1 MKAATDFF
9 LDISVQFVIA
19 SLEKVN
25 EQEYQFKMSLILNTH
40 SKKSSK
46 ITKDIIDLLM
56 VMAYPNAVQNVRK
69 GSFSKK
75 ISLSGK
81 ENNSVVDLEVGKL
94 KVQNPNQSVNFNIV
108 NELEQNYTTSSGKKS
123 NSDSQNM
130 EEAEIE
136 EIDEDNE
143 IFYSIID
150 DDEDDLKVYSSLDEK
165 MVSLPGSVKKISIKN
180 IAQDIEPT

>member
-1 MKAATDFF
+1 
-9 LDISVQFVIA
+9 
-19 SLEKVN
+19 
-25 EQEYQFKMSLILNTH
+25 MSLILNTH

-94 KVQNPNQSVNFNIV
+94 KV
-108 NELEQNYTTSSGKKS
+108 
-123 NSDSQNM
+123 
-130 EEAEIE
+130 
-136 EIDEDNE
+136 
-143 IFYSIID
+143 
-150 DDEDDLKVYSSLDEK
+150 
-165 MVSLPGSVKKISIKN
+165 
-180 IAQDIEPT
+180 

>member
-1 MKAATDFF
+1 
-9 LDISVQFVIA
+9 
-19 SLEKVN
+19 
-25 EQEYQFKMSLILNTH
+25 
-40 SKKSSK
+40 
-46 ITKDIIDLLM
+46 
-56 VMAYPNAVQNVRK
+56 
-69 GSFSKK
+69 
-75 ISLSGK
+75 
-81 ENNSVVDLEVGKL
+81 
-94 KVQNPNQSVNFNIV
+94 
-108 NELEQNYTTSSGKKS
+108 
-123 NSDSQNM
+123 M

>member
-1 MKAATDFF
+1 
-9 LDISVQFVIA
+9 
-19 SLEKVN
+19 
-25 EQEYQFKMSLILNTH
+25 MSLILNTH

-56 VMAYPNAVQNVRK
+56 VMAYPNAVQNVIK

-75 ISLSGK
+75 IGINGK
-81 ENNSVVDLEVGKL
+81 ENSVIDLEVGKL
-94 KVQNPNQSVNFNIV
+94 KAQNPNQTVNFNIV

-136 EIDEDNE
+136 EIEEEDDE

-150 DDEDDLKVYSSLDEK
+150 DDEDDLKVYCSLDEK